1 MREGVRIPIER
12 LREDVRLLGSL
23 LGQVLQEQGGPELL
37 ACVEQIRRRAIASRT
52 DPSREAHRTLRSL
65 VDALDLPR
73 AREVVRAFTLYFHLI
88 NLAEEHHRLRTLRDR
103 ELRGQPA
110 PRPDSVAAAL
120 AGLRQEGVSAGAVA
134 EFLARL
140 ELRPVFTAH
149 PTEARRATVLLHLRA
164 IGELVVRLDDPQA
177 TPEARRRAVDALLGR
192 ITALW
197 QTDEVRARRPSP
209 LDEVRGGLYYL
220 ERSAWQVAPVLYR
233 DLQEAV
239 EHYAPEAARAVRPYL
254 RFGSWMGGDRDGNP
268 SVTVE
273 VTERTLEL
281 HRERVLRLYLD
292 EVVALGRE
300 LSVSTRQVGVS
311 TELAASVDQAMAE
324 FPALLEDPDFP
335 PPSEPYRRKLRVVE
349 ERLRRTLDRRP
360 GGYAT
365 PAAFV
370 ADLRQVGR
378 SLEENRG
385 VRVARGR
392 LQDLVVR
399 AETFG
404 FHFASLD
411 LRQESGVHGRV
422 VAHLLQR
429 AGVVDDY
436 LRLPEPERAALLGR
450 LLQSPPVRA
459 EPEDPEAAEV
469 LRLFRALPRWQERFG
484 QEACCTYIVSLTEAA
499 SDVLEVLWLAA
510 QVGLYRWQAGEVAS
524 RLHVVPL
531 FERIEELRRCEDVL
545 EALLRTPAY
554 RAHVAAWGDRQ
565 EVMLGYSDSNK
576 DGGYLAANWSLHR
589 AQKLLPEVARR
600 HGCTL
605 RLFHGRGGA
614 VGRGGGPAE
623 RAILAQP
630 PGALEGGLKVTE
642 QGEVLAGRYGNPRIA
657 HRHLEQ
663 LTHALLR
670 AGLSPAARPNPAQ
683 LARWE
688 AVMEDLSERS
698 RRAYRALVYEDPDF
712 LAYFAQATPIHEI
725 TRLNMA
731 SRPAA
736 RTGTM
741 RVEDLRAIPWVFS
754 WTQTRTNLPGW
765 YGLGSAL
772 DGFVRDQP
780 EGILELRAMYA
791 GWPFFRSVVDNA
803 QISLGTADLSIARLY
818 AELVEDD
825 GVRERVY
832 GRIREEYE
840 RAVRWVLE
848 VTGQRELLDN
858 SPVLQRS
865 VRLRNPYVDP
875 LHHVQ
880 VRLLRERRR
889 APDDPGVREAVG
901 LTVNGIAA
909 GVQTTG

>member
-1 MREGVRIPIER
+1 MRESVRVPIER

-37 ACVEQIRRRAIASRT
+37 ECVERVRRQAIACRT
-52 DPSREAHRTLRSL
+52 EPSAEARRSL
-65 VDALDLPR
+65 RALVESLDLAR
-73 AREVVRAFTLYFHLI
+73 ARQVVRAFTLYFHLI
-88 NLAEEHHRLRTLRDR
+88 NLAEEHHRLRTLQDR
-103 ELRGQPA
+103 EVRGQPA
-110 PRPDSVAAAL
+110 PRPDSIAAAL
-120 AGLRQEGVSAGAVA
+120 AGLRQDGVPAAALA
-134 EFLARL
+134 EFLGRL

-149 PTEARRATVLLHLRA
+149 PTEARRASVLLHLRA
-164 IGELVVRLDDPQA
+164 VGDLLAALDDPRG
-177 TPEARRRAVDALLGR
+177 TPEARRRATDALLSR

-220 ERSAWQVAPVLYR
+220 ERSAWRVAPILYR

-239 EHYAPEAARAVRPYL
+239 EHYAPEAAGAVRPYL

-268 SVTVE
+268 AVTVE

-281 HRERVLRLYLD
+281 HRERALRLYLD
-292 EVVALGRE
+292 EVAALARE
-300 LSVSTRQVGVS
+300 LSISTRQVGVS
-311 TELAASVDQAMAE
+311 AELEASVEQDLAE
-324 FPALLEDPDFP
+324 FPDLFEDPDSP
-335 PPSEPYRRKLRVVE
+335 PPSEPYRWKLRVVA
-349 ERLRRTLDRRP
+349 ERLRRALDRKP
-360 GGYAT
+360 GGYAD
-365 PAAFV
+365 PAAFRE
-370 ADLRQVGR
+370 DLRRLKR

-385 VRVARGR
+385 GRISRGR

-404 FHFASLD
+404 FHLASLD

-422 VAHLLQR
+422 VAHLLYR

-450 LLQSPPVRA
+450 LLQQPAVRA
-459 EPEDPEAAEV
+459 EPEDPEAVEV
-469 LRLFRALPRWQERFG
+469 VRLFQAIPRWQERFG
-484 QEACCTYIVSLTEAA
+484 EEACYTYIVSLTEAP
-499 SDVLEVLWLAA
+499 SDVLEVLWLMAVA
-510 QVGLYRWQAGEVAS
+510 GLYLWDAGAATS
-524 RLHVVPL
+524 RLQVVPL
-531 FERIEELRRCEDVL
+531 FERVEELRRCGDVL
-545 EALLRTPAY
+545 DALLRTPVY
-554 RAHVAAWGDRQ
+554 RAQVTAWGDCQ

-614 VGRGGGPAE
+614 IGRGGGPAE

-630 PGALEGGLKVTE
+630 VGALEGGLKLTE
-642 QGEVLAGRYGNPRIA
+642 QGEVLASRYGNPRIA

-670 AGLSPAARPNPAQ
+670 ASLSPAARPDPER
-683 LARWE
+683 LGRWE

-712 LAYFAQATPIHEI
+712 PAYFAQATPIHEI
-725 TRLNMA
+725 IGLNIA

-736 RTGTM
+736 RAGTV

-765 YGLGSAL
+765 YGIGTAL
-772 DGFVRDQP
+772 DGFIRDQP
-780 EGILELRAMYA
+780 EGLSELRAMYA
-791 GWPFFRSVVDNA
+791 DWPFFRSVVDNA
-803 QISLGTADLSIARLY
+803 QISLGTADMEVSRLY
-818 AELVEDD
+818 AELVEDE
-825 GVRERVY
+825 GVRERIY
-832 GRIREEYE
+832 GRIRDEYE
-840 RAVRWVLE
+840 RAVRRVLE

-889 APDDPGVREAVG
+889 TPDDPALREAVG